1 MKEDYPH
8 GKAAALVAYGLDIES
23 QNIIDRTHLNQLVD
37 DVCEDEMERARLI
50 SLLSASQSGH
60 LPKVVLELVASRLE
74 RRKTELETAEDMDA
88 VYGVW
93 GQRLAGGSIL
103 ASVGF
108 VATGIVTG
116 GWAVLAVGVAIISG
130 VGTSYGRDRLKRS
143 ARTSRRAVDQVERLI
158 ETIKDK
164 MPKDG

>member
-1 MKEDYPH
+1 M
-8 GKAAALVAYGLDIES
+8 AAKI
-23 QNIIDRTHLNQLVD
+23 
-37 DVCEDEMERARLI
+37 
-50 SLLSASQSGH
+50 
-60 LPKVVLELVASRLE
+60 VLELLASRLD
-74 RRKTELETAEDMDA
+74 RLKNELETAEDMDA

-93 GQRLAGGSIL
+93 GQRLVGGSIL

-130 VGTSYGRDRLKRS
+130 GGTSYGRDRLKRS

-164 MPKDG
+164 KPKDG